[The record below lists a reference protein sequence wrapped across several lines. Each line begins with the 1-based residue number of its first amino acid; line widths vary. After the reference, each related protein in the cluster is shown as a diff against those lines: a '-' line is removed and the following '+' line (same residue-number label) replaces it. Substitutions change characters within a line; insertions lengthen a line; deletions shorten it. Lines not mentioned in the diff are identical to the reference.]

1 MKKNNWITP
10 IVIAGFGIHSLN
22 NRLFS
27 ISKEKLRKKQLKQR
41 IYNWKFGSIS
51 YRKQGSGKPLLLIHD
66 TFSGAST
73 IEFDRIINQ
82 LSKKHEV
89 YAIDLLGYGFSERSN
104 ITYTAYLYVQLI
116 NDFIHEVIESN
127 NISIITSGNSNIFA
141 LFASQ
146 QERGLINRCIMIN
159 PGDLRFT
166 SMNPTQKDRTLK
178 YIIELPFIGTTIYNL
193 LHCRRNYKNQFDTRH
208 KSESLTFFIE
218 NFYLNAHFDNANTRF
233 PFASYFSNYLNLNV
247 SETIKESN
255 ISLFIINGEDRETHG
270 DIIAKQ
276 YTDLNP
282 SIECAFVKQS
292 SSFPHIENP
301 YITYDLINLFLR
313 D

>member
-27 ISKEKLRKKQLKQR
+27 ISKEKLRKKQLTQR

-51 YRKQGSGKPLLLIHD
+51 YRKYGAGNPLLLIHD
-66 TFSGAST
+66 TFSGASS

-82 LSKKHEV
+82 LAKKHEV
-89 YAIDLLGYGFSERSN
+89 YSLDLLGYGFSERSN

-116 NDFIHEVIESN
+116 NDFIHEVIESTG
-127 NISIITSGNSNIFA
+127 ISVITSGNSNIFA

-146 QERGLINRCIMIN
+146 QERGLINRCIMLN

-166 SMNPTQKDRTLK
+166 SMNPSQKDKTLK
-178 YIIELPFIGTTIYNL
+178 YLIELPFIGTTLYNI
-193 LHCRRNYKNQFDTRH
+193 LHNRRNYKNQFDLSK
-208 KSESLTFFIE
+208 KSETLNLFIE
-218 NFYLNAHFDNANTRF
+218 NFYLNAHFDNANARY
-233 PFASYFSNYLNLNV
+233 PFASYFTNYLNLDV

-255 ISLFIINGEDRETHG
+255 ISLFIINGENREVKSHV
-270 DIIAKQ
+270 ISKQ

-282 SIECAFVKQS
+282 SIECEIVKNTS
-292 SSFPHIENP
+292 NFPHIENP
-301 YITYDLINLFLR
+301 YSTYDLINLYLR
-313 D
+313 N